1 MHIHLLEIVMP
12 SIGLNR
18 FGAGAVLGTLFL
30 ALSACAPPSSDQADL
45 VLHNG
50 KVVTVDDAVPDGE
63 ALAVKDG
70 KILAVGSNADID
82 ALIGPGTEVID
93 LEGQLAIPGFI
104 DSHVHFSGI
113 GAAQLQLD
121 LMDVANWDEV
131 VEMVAAAVA
140 EAEPGQLITG
150 RGWHQEKWD
159 RTPDPNVD
167 GLPFHHSLSAVSPDN
182 PVILEH
188 ASGHATFANGKATEM
203 SGIDRDTPDPQGGEL
218 VRDAGGN
225 PIGVFRERADRL
237 LSPAQADARETDPWE
252 VMQLADQEVLSKGI
266 TSVHDAGVSFET
278 IDLYRRMYDEGALG
292 VRMNAMIRRP
302 NDELRARFAEYK
314 TDDYADHHLR
324 VSTIK
329 ISIDGA
335 LGPHGA
341 WLLEPYEDLP
351 ASSGINTAP
360 VPDVEEAARVA
371 AELGLQLA
379 VHAIGDRANRESL
392 DIMEETFAAFP
403 GNEDRRWRI
412 EHSQHLHPDDIARFG
427 AMGVLPSMQGIHCT
441 SDAPYVLERLGHQRA
456 EEGAYVWQKL
466 MATGATIPNGTDAP
480 VEDVSALASY
490 YATVSRVLKDGSV
503 FFPDQRMSRMDAL
516 KSYTLNGA
524 YASFEEDIKGTLT
537 PGKLADIT
545 VLSKDILTVP
555 EEEIPTAEVVY
566 TIVGGEVKYPRGAN

>member
-1 MHIHLLEIVMP
+1 MP
-12 SIGLNR
+12 SICLRR
-18 FGAGAVLGTLFL
+18 FFAGVLVAALCIPGAGCSG
-30 ALSACAPPSSDQADL
+30 PSSEIADL

-50 KVVTVDDAVPDGE
+50 KVVTVDATVPDGE
-63 ALAVKDG
+63 AVAVRDG
-70 KILAVGSNADID
+70 RILAVGSD
-82 ALIGPGTEVID
+82 AEMDAFIGSDTEVID

-113 GAAQLQLD
+113 GTSQLQLN

-140 EAEPGQLITG
+140 EAEPGELITG

-159 RTPDPNVD
+159 RVPEPNVD
-167 GLPFHHSLSAVSPDN
+167 GLPFHHSLSAVSPEN
-182 PVILEH
+182 PVILGH
-188 ASGHATFANGKATEM
+188 ASGHATYANGLAMGM
-203 SGIDRDTPDPQGGEL
+203 SGIDASTPDPQGGEI
-218 VRDAGGN
+218 VRDAQGN
-225 PIGVFRERADRL
+225 PIGVFRERAGRL
-237 LSPAQADARETDPWE
+237 LEPAQAKARPADPRE
-252 VMQLADQEVLSKGI
+252 IMRLADAEVLSEGI
-266 TSVHDAGVSFET
+266 TTVHDAGVGFET
-278 IDLYRRMYDEGALG
+278 IDLYKEMIDAGELG
-292 VRMNAMIRRP
+292 VRMNAMIRLP
-302 NDELRARFAEYK
+302 NEELRARFPEYK
-314 TDDYADHHLR
+314 TDDYGDHHLR

-351 ASSGINTAP
+351 SSSGLNTAP
-360 VPDVEEAARVA
+360 VPDVEEAARIA
-371 AELGLQLA
+371 AEMDLQLA

-392 DIMEETFAAFP
+392 DIMEATFEDF
-403 GNEDRRWRI
+403 GGVSDRRWRI

-427 AMGVLPSMQGIHCT
+427 ALGVIPSMQGIHCT
-441 SDAPYVLERLGHQRA
+441 SDAPYVLERLGAQRA

-466 MATGATIPNGTDAP
+466 MATESTIPNGTDAP

-503 FFPDQRMSRMDAL
+503 FFPDQRMSRMEAL
-516 KSYTLNGA
+516 ESYTINGA

-545 VLSKDILTVP
+545 VLSQDILTIP
-555 EEEIPTAEVVY
+555 EGEIPATEVVY
-566 TIVGGEVKYPRGAN
+566 TIVGGEVKYRRGTN